1 MTGTTHS
8 STFEYQRPAQ
18 GVRDASWYGTIGLLV
33 GCLVLLAAAFFV
45 G

>member
-8 STFEYQRPAQ
+8 STFEYPRPKQ
-18 GVRDASWYGTIGLLV
+18 GGRDASWYGTLGFLA